1 MPEIV
6 AIGEC
11 MIELFS
17 DEPMGS
23 ADTFQRAYAGDTNN
37 VLHMASRLGTSCGY
51 VTRAADD
58 AFGDFLLNAW
68 RDNGIDT
75 SAVRRVPGFTAVHFI
90 SLLPGGD
97 REFIYYRK
105 GSAASTMTPDD
116 LDPDYIG
123 AVRVLHV
130 GGIIQAVSPSC
141 RATVL
146 SAVQIAGEQGV
157 TVSFDT
163 NLRANMWSPSEA
175 REALDEIVPHV
186 DVLYISYPDETSALL
201 GVDSPD
207 EAVDFFQQRG
217 VETIAVTSG
226 PDGALV
232 ATPEGVYRAAAIAP
246 NGVADTTDAGDA
258 FVGGFLHCMVRGM
271 GTEVG
276 LRWGIA
282 SAGLKVAGRGGI
294 GSQPSREDVE
304 RFVDTVQVTRS

>member
-23 ADTFQRAYAGDTNN
+23 ADTFHRAYAGDTNN

-58 AFGDFLLNAW
+58 AFGDYLMDAW
-68 RDNGIDT
+68 RANGIDT

-90 SLLPGGD
+90 SLLPEGE

-116 LDPDYIG
+116 LDPSYIG
-123 AVRVLHV
+123 EARVLHI

-146 SAVQIAGEQGV
+146 SAVRIAGERGV

-163 NLRANMWSPSEA
+163 NLRANMWTPSQA
-175 REALDEIVPHV
+175 REALDEVVPHV
-186 DVLYISYPDETSALL
+186 DVLFISHPDETAALL
-201 GVDSPD
+201 GVDSPE
-207 EAVDFFQQRG
+207 EAVDFFRQRG

-226 PDGALV
+226 SEGALV
-232 ATPEGVYRAAAIAP
+232 ATPEGVLTAAAIAP
-246 NGVADTTDAGDA
+246 NGVADTTGAGDA
-258 FVGGFLHCMVRGM
+258 FVGGFLHCLVRGL
-271 GTEVG
+271 GTKEG

-282 SAGLKVAGRGGI
+282 SGGLKVAGRGGI
-294 GSQPSREDVE
+294 ASQPSREDVE
-304 RFVDTVQVTRS
+304 RFVDTVQITRS

>member
-6 AIGEC
+6 SIGEC

-23 ADTFQRAYAGDTNN
+23 AETFQRAYAGDTNN
-37 VLHMASRLGTSCGY
+37 VLHMASKLGISCGY
-51 VTRAADD
+51 ITRSAEDH
-58 AFGDFLLNAW
+58 FGDYLLNAW
-68 RDNGIDT
+68 RENGIDT
-75 SAVRRVPGFTAVHFI
+75 SAVKRVEGFTAVHFI

-116 LDPDYIG
+116 LDPEYI
-123 AVRVLHV
+123 AQARVLHA

-146 SAVQIAGEQGV
+146 RAVQIANEKGV

-175 REALDEIVPHV
+175 REALDEVVPHI
-186 DVLYISYPDETSALL
+186 DVLFISYPDETSALL
-201 GVDSPD
+201 GVDSPE
-207 EAVDFFQQRG
+207 EAIDFFQQRG
-217 VETIAVTSG
+217 VGTVAVTSG
-226 PDGALV
+226 AEGALV
-232 ATPEGVYRAAAIAP
+232 AAPDGVLKAAAIAP
-246 NGVADTTDAGDA
+246 NGVSDTTGAGDA
-258 FVGGFLHCMVRGM
+258 FVGGFLHCLVRGM
-271 GTEVG
+271 VTEQGV
-276 LRWGIA
+276 RWGTA

-294 GSQPSREDVE
+294 ASQPSREDVE
-304 RFVDTVQVTRS
+304 RFVDMVEVTRV

>member
-17 DEPMGS
+17 DEPIGS

-58 AFGDFLLNAW
+58 HFGDYLLNAW

-75 SAVRRVPGFTAVHFI
+75 SAVRRVAGFTAVHFI

-116 LDPDYIG
+116 LDSDYI
-123 AVRVLHV
+123 AQARVLHV

-141 RATVL
+141 RETVL
-146 SAVQIAGEQGV
+146 SAVQIAGEKGV

-163 NLRANMWSPSEA
+163 NLRANMWTPSEA

-186 DVLYISYPDETSALL
+186 DVLFISYPDETSALL
-201 GVDSPD
+201 GVDSPE
-207 EAVDFFQQRG
+207 EAVDFFRQRG
-217 VETIAVTSG
+217 VGSIAITSG
-226 PDGALV
+226 PNGALV
-232 ATPEGVYRAAAIAP
+232 ATPDGVLEAAAIAP
-246 NGVADTTDAGDA
+246 NGVADTTGAGDA
-258 FVGGFLHCMVRGM
+258 FVGGFLHCLVRGM
-271 GTEVG
+271 SAEEG

-282 SAGLKVAGRGGI
+282 SAGLKVSGRGGI
-294 GSQPSREDVE
+294 ASQPPRGVVE

>member
-23 ADTFQRAYAGDTNN
+23 ADTFHRAYAGDTNN
-37 VLHMASRLGTSCGY
+37 VLHMASKLGTSCGY
-51 VTRAADD
+51 VTRVAND

-68 RDNGIDT
+68 RENGIDT

-90 SLLPGGD
+90 SLLPDGD

-116 LDPDYIG
+116 LDPGYIG
-123 AVRVLHV
+123 AARVLHI

-146 SAVQIAGEQGV
+146 SAVQIAGEKGV

-163 NLRANMWSPSEA
+163 NLRANMWPPSEA
-175 REALDEIVPHV
+175 REALDEIVPYI

-232 ATPEGVYRAAAIAP
+232 ATPEGVYRAAGIAP
-246 NGVADTTDAGDA
+246 NGVADTTGAGDA
-258 FVGGFLHCMVRGM
+258 FVGGFLHCLVRGF
-271 GTEVG
+271 GTEQG

-294 GSQPSREDVE
+294 ASQPSREDVE
-304 RFVDTVQVTRS
+304 RFVDTVRVTRS

>member
-6 AIGEC
+6 SIGEC

-23 ADTFQRAYAGDTNN
+23 AHAFQRAYAGDTNN
-37 VLHMASRLGTSCGY
+37 VLHMASKLGISCGY
-51 VTRAADD
+51 VTRSADD

-68 RDNGIDT
+68 RENGIDT
-75 SAVRRVPGFTAVHFI
+75 SAVKRVDGFTAVHFI
-90 SLLPGGD
+90 SLLPGGE

-123 AVRVLHV
+123 AARVLHV

-146 SAVQIAGEQGV
+146 RAVQIADEKGV

-163 NLRANMWSPSEA
+163 NLRANMWRPSEA
-175 REALDEIVPHV
+175 REALDEVVPYV
-186 DVLYISYPDETSALL
+186 DVLFISYPDETSALL
-201 GVDSPD
+201 GVDSPE
-207 EAVDFFQQRG
+207 EAVAFFQELG
-217 VETIAVTSG
+217 VGTVAVTSG
-226 PDGALV
+226 PEGALI
-232 ATPEGVYRAAAIAP
+232 AAPDGVWSAEAMAP
-246 NGVADTTDAGDA
+246 NGVSDTTGAGDA
-258 FVGGFLHCMVRGM
+258 FVGGFLHCLVKGL
-271 GTEVG
+271 GTEQG

-294 GSQPSREDVE
+294 ASQPSREDVE
-304 RFVDTVQVTRS
+304 RFVDAVQVARI

>member
-51 VTRAADD
+51 VTRAAAD

-123 AVRVLHV
+123 AARVLHV

-246 NGVADTTDAGDA
+246 NGVADTTGAGDA

-294 GSQPSREDVE
+294 ASQPSREDVE

>member
-17 DEPMGS
+17 DEPIGS

-58 AFGDFLLNAW
+58 HFGDYLLNAW

-75 SAVRRVPGFTAVHFI
+75 SAVRRVAGFTAVHFI

-116 LDPDYIG
+116 LDSDYI
-123 AVRVLHV
+123 AQARVLHV

-141 RATVL
+141 RETVL
-146 SAVQIAGEQGV
+146 SAVQIAGEKGV

-163 NLRANMWSPSEA
+163 NLRANMWTPSEA

-186 DVLYISYPDETSALL
+186 DVLFISYPDETRRAPGRRFAGGGRRLL
-201 GVDSPD
+201 P
-207 EAVDFFQQRG
+207 ATRRG
-217 VETIAVTSG
+217 
-226 PDGALV
+226 
-232 ATPEGVYRAAAIAP
+232 
-246 NGVADTTDAGDA
+246 
-258 FVGGFLHCMVRGM
+258 
-271 GTEVG
+271 
-276 LRWGIA
+276 
-282 SAGLKVAGRGGI
+282 
-294 GSQPSREDVE
+294 
-304 RFVDTVQVTRS
+304 